1 MARNSRIFADL
12 DINFRKHPA
21 TDDVTMR
28 YDEEAIKQSIK
39 NLVMTNH
46 YERPFHPEI
55 GSQLRAL
62 LFEPASPLLVISLK
76 QSITNTINNFEPRV
90 NILGVDINFRP
101 DNNTIHVIISFTI
114 VNTNRPVVLNLV
126 LERTR

>member
-1 MARNSRIFADL
+1 MARNTRIFADL

-21 TDDVTMR
+21 TRDVTMR

-55 GSQLRAL
+55 GSPLRGL
-62 LFEPASPLLVISLK
+62 LFEPTSPLLVISIK
-76 QSITNTINNFEPRV
+76 QSITNTINNFEPRAKL
-90 NILGVDINFRP
+90 LGVEVNFKP
-101 DNNTIHVIISFTI
+101 DNNSINVIINFTI
-114 VNTNRPVVLNLV
+114 INTNRPVVLNLV

>member
-76 QSITNTINNFEPRV
+76 QSITNTINNFEPICPKAPV
-90 NILGVDINFRP
+90 ISILIIYLQDILSIHYNLLYSHLL
-101 DNNTIHVIISFTI
+101 NN
-114 VNTNRPVVLNLV
+114 LC
-126 LERTR
+126 

>member
-1 MARNSRIFADL
+1 MARNTRIFADL
-12 DINFRKHPA
+12 DINFRSHPA
-21 TDDVTMR
+21 TGDVTMR

-76 QSITNTINNFEPRV
+76 QAITNTINNFEPRV
-90 NILGVDINFRP
+90 NLLGVNINFMP
-101 DNNTIHVIISFTI
+101 DKNTIHVIIEFTI
-114 VNTNRPVVLNLV
+114 INTNRPIVLNLV
-126 LERTR
+126 LGRTR

>member
-1 MARNSRIFADL
+1 MARNTRIFSDL
-12 DINFRKHPA
+12 DINFNSHPA
-21 TDDVTMR
+21 TGDVTMR

-62 LFEPASPLLVISLK
+62 LFEPASPLLIISLK
-76 QSITNTINNFEPRV
+76 QAITNTINNFEPRV
-90 NILGVDINFRP
+90 NLLGIDINFQP
-101 DNNTIHVIISFTI
+101 NNNTIHVVIQFTI
-114 VNTNRPVVLNLV
+114 INTNRPIVLNLV

>member
-1 MARNSRIFADL
+1 MARNTRIFADL
-12 DINFRKHPA
+12 DINFRSHPA
-21 TDDVTMR
+21 TGDVTMR

-55 GSQLRAL
+55 GSQLRSL

-76 QSITNTINNFEPRV
+76 QAITNTINNFEPRV
-90 NILGVDINFRP
+90 NLIGIDINFKP
-101 DNNTIHVIISFTI
+101 DNNTIHVVIQFTI
-114 VNTNRPVVLNLV
+114 INTNRPIVLNLV